1 MRVNEQK
8 LEQFLIEQG
17 FGRAESLDE
26 LKVVFNSKG
35 KDLRYFI
42 DKESIGLHISNAN
55 YVTGNLLTL
64 KEQLGVNISKLKVLY
79 LGNNRLLG
87 YQLHGAKN
95 LQYLNISDNHDLQI
109 FVIEAPELIE
119 CNASFCN
126 LLRYVELK
134 GTFNKLEKLD
144 ISFCIISKLI
154 LPKNLPKLNYFNLS
168 NNQLSDPSFLKFI
181 AEDDTIIEIDYIF
194 WKNNQFD
201 SFGNTLERHDIELLK
216 DFFIGARDIIY
227 RKKLI
232 LLGNTQAG
240 KTTLCDIL
248 RDDKQT
254 LADGK
259 STHGVN
265 VFRYTLEKNKLIQV
279 YDFGGQDFYHNAHL
293 PFYSQNT
300 NFLLVYGNGQE
311 DEYGVI
317 DARDIDRQD
326 DIFPINYWLSS
337 VKANL
342 FPKAKAWLSIY
353 DDTVGPS
360 DLPKFEEK
368 PIEVKSIPVDFK
380 PIFEERKIRLAM
392 LENLRHDSPP
402 NFLNQKD
409 LVDNY
414 GVSDFFQY
422 QLKKDESGELS
433 VSKKKEI
440 KKIID
445 NWLLNNMS
453 SERLRKDI
461 IQWGEKLT
469 EPNGEF
475 GVIVTKEDL
484 QKLKIV
490 GEITDNEIKLLH
502 DSYALFVCEEKEGMS
517 LPVVLKNSF
526 IVNLGVFTQWLY
538 AILNL
543 DLLQKVDKGE
553 FDRNRAKEYL
563 AKAKNEAAGK
573 SNKKTIFDE
582 AEKHLDFILAFL
594 KYNKMIFQIKR
605 PTQYIV
611 PQYLPKPEEKDTTDV
626 VLLQLFA
633 EPFIRYTFTGFY
645 HTQIL
650 TDIIAEYFNKDEIQI
665 AKEEINNDYKYLI
678 WKNKVVLYLSKEDKK
693 LNAKDLL
700 LIQFEIC
707 EVQKEQKTVKIP
719 MLILSETGLSSLK
732 ESYKKLKT
740 VIDFIDNKIQNL
752 KPIKE
757 IRTPNNTYI
766 SANLLKEDNRAAD
779 GSVTDLV
786 YDINTKF
793 FYRKGDFPLLI
804 DPAKYPMKKI
814 FISYS
819 KSDVKYRDEFKKHF
833 YPLKRQS
840 KIDTFDD
847 SDLGFGEWNP
857 QILKK
862 IEECDIFVC
871 LVSIDFLNTDYI
883 INTELPHAIKHEKT
897 IVPIKIRECDWSDFL
912 LEQVNEKGEKELN
925 LKLGAYNASLKAKT
939 ISLFS
944 EKDNYFDKRIN
955 TIEERDAV
963 WTELVNQFKIKLKL

>member
-1 MRVNEQK
+1 MRVIDNRFE
-8 LEQFLIEQG
+8 EFLLKQG
-17 FGRAESLDE
+17 FKKAEGLDE
-26 LKVVFNSKG
+26 LKMVFVIEG
-35 KDLRYFI
+35 IDLRYYI
-42 DKESIGLHISNAN
+42 DEESIGLHIYNAN
-55 YVTGNLLTL
+55 YFVESWDII
-64 KEQLGVNISKLKVLY
+64 KRQLGNNITKLKVLY
-79 LGNNRLLG
+79 LGKNSLVGLNLKE
-87 YQLHGAKN
+87 AVN
-95 LQYLNISDNHDLQI
+95 LQYLNISENNDLPGLA
-109 FVIEAPELIE
+109 IEAPELIE
-119 CNASFCN
+119 LNASFCN
-126 LLRYVELK
+126 LLRHVELNGK
-134 GTFNKLEKLD
+134 FNKLEKID
-144 ISFCIISKLI
+144 VSFCAINQLI
-154 LPKNLPKLNYFNLS
+154 LPQNLPKLYYLNFC

-181 AEDDTIIEIDYIF
+181 SEDDSIIHIDHIF
-194 WKNNQFD
+194 WINNQFD
-201 SFGNTLERHDIELLK
+201 SFSNTLERNDIELLK
-216 DFFIGARDIIY
+216 DFFIGKREIVY

-293 PFYSQNT
+293 PFYSQNA
-300 NFLLVYGNGQE
+300 NFLLVYGNGQA
-311 DEYGVI
+311 DEYGEI
-317 DARDIDRQD
+317 DAKDINRKD
-326 DIFPINYWLSS
+326 DVFPTNYWLSS
-337 VKANL
+337 VQANL

-353 DDTVGPS
+353 KDSDKNENLT
-360 DLPKFEEK
+360 DLPKHVEK
-368 PIEVKSIPVDFK
+368 PIEVRSIPVDFK
-380 PIFEERKIRLAM
+380 PIFEERKISLAM
-392 LENLRHDSPP
+392 LENLRYDNPP

-409 LVDNY
+409 LVDKY
-414 GVSDFFQY
+414 AVSEFFQY
-422 QLKKDESGELS
+422 QLKEDESKDLS

-440 KKIID
+440 KQIID
-445 NWLLNNMS
+445 NWLLKNIS
-453 SERLRKDI
+453 PERLRKDI

-469 EPNGEF
+469 QSKNEF
-475 GVIVTKEDL
+475 GVIVTKDDL
-484 QKLKIV
+484 GKLKN
-490 GEITDNEIKLLH
+490 GEDITDNEIKLLH
-502 DSYALFVCEEKEGMS
+502 DSYALFVCEEKNGK
-517 LPVVLKNSF
+517 LPPILKNNF

-563 AKAKNEAAGK
+563 ANAQEEATGNSK
-573 SNKKTIFDE
+573 KKTIFDE

-594 KYNKMIFQIKR
+594 KHNKMIFQINGGSKK
-605 PTQYIV
+605 YIV
-611 PQYLPKPEEKDTTDV
+611 PQYLPKPEDKDTTDI

-633 EPFIRYTFTGFY
+633 EPFIRYTFRGFY

-650 TDIIAEYFNKDEIQI
+650 TDIIAEYFNKHEIQI
-665 AKEEINNDYKYLI
+665 AKEEIKDDYKYLI

-707 EVQKEQKTVKIP
+707 EVKKGQKTVKIP
-719 MLILSETGLSSLK
+719 MLTLSETGLSSLK
-732 ESYKKLKT
+732 ESYKKLKK
-740 VIDFIDNKIQNL
+740 VINFIDERLQNL
-752 KPIKE
+752 RPIKE

-766 SANLLKEDNRAAD
+766 SADLLKEDIKTAD
-779 GSVTDLV
+779 GSRTDLI

-819 KSDVKYRDEFKKHF
+819 KSDIKYRDEFKKHF

-883 INTELPHAIKHEKT
+883 INTELPHAIKNNKT
-897 IVPIKIRECDWSDFL
+897 IVPIKIRECDWSDFVI
-912 LEQVNEKGEKELN
+912 ENQGEN
-925 LKLGAYNASLKAKT
+925 GIIRLGQYNAVLKAKPMT
-939 ISLFS
+939 LFDS
-944 EKDNYFDKRIN
+944 GNNYEDKRGN
-955 TIEERDAV
+955 SVEERDAV
-963 WTELVNQFKIKLKL
+963 WTKLVQQFKKVLES

>member
-1 MRVNEQK
+1 MK
-8 LEQFLIEQG
+8 AFEQFLIREG
-17 FGRAESLDE
+17 FKLAESLDDI
-26 LKVVFNSKG
+26 KRVFVSEG
-35 KDLRYFI
+35 KDLRYYI
-42 DKESIGLHISNAN
+42 DEESVGLHIYNAD
-55 YVTGNLLTL
+55 YSVGNWDRL
-64 KEQLGVNISKLKVLY
+64 KKQLGSNITKLKVLY
-79 LGNNRLLG
+79 LGKNSLIGFSLKEANRLR
-87 YQLHGAKN
+87 
-95 LQYLNISDNHDLQI
+95 YLNISENNDLPGLA
-109 FVIEAPELIE
+109 IEAPELIE
-119 CNASFCN
+119 FNASYCTV
-126 LLRYVELK
+126 LRHVELNGK
-134 GTFNKLEKLD
+134 FNKLEKLD

-181 AEDDTIIEIDYIF
+181 AEDDAIIEIDYIF

-300 NFLLVYGNGQE
+300 NFLLVYGNGQS
-311 DEYGVI
+311 DEYDTI
-317 DARDIDRQD
+317 PAKDIDRQD
-326 DIFPINYWLSS
+326 DIFPLNYWLSS
-337 VKANL
+337 VQSNL
-342 FPKAKAWLSIY
+342 FPEIRHYSWLLKAEDFLNDSLNESQK
-353 DDTVGPS
+353 
-360 DLPKFEEK
+360 DLLNYEEK
-368 PIEVKSIPVDFK
+368 LVEKKSLPVDFK
-380 PIFEERKIRLAM
+380 SLFEKRKIKLAII
-392 LENLRHDSPP
+392 ENLRQDSTP

-409 LVDNY
+409 FVDKY
-414 GVSDFFQY
+414 VVSEFFQY
-422 QLKKDESGELS
+422 QLKKDESEDLS
-433 VSKKKEI
+433 KIEKKEI
-440 KKIID
+440 KKTID
-445 NWLLNNMS
+445 NWLLKNMS

-469 EPNGEF
+469 QPNNEF

-484 QKLKIV
+484 GKLKNGV
-490 GEITDNEIKLLH
+490 EITDNEIKLLH
-502 DSYALFVCEEKEGMS
+502 DSYALYTCEEKGVK
-517 LPVVLKNSF
+517 LPPILKNNF
-526 IVNLGVFTQWLY
+526 IINLGVFTQWLY

-543 DLLQKVDKGE
+543 EFLQKKDNGVFDK
-553 FDRNRAKEYL
+553 DKAKEYL
-563 AKAKNEAAGK
+563 ESAKKEAAGDT
-573 SNKKTIFDE
+573 NEITIFDE

-594 KYNKMIFQIKR
+594 KYNKMIFQIKNSK
-605 PTQYIV
+605 YIV

-650 TDIIAEYFNKDEIQI
+650 TDIIAEYFSKGEIQV
-665 AKEEINNDYKYLI
+665 AKEEIKDDYKYLI

-700 LIQFEIC
+700 LVQFE
-707 EVQKEQKTVKIP
+707 VNKATKMP
-719 MLILSETGLSSLK
+719 MLTLSETGLSSLK
-732 ESYKKLKT
+732 ESYKKLKK
-740 VIDFIDNKIQNL
+740 VIDFIDDKLQNL
-752 KPIKE
+752 SPIKE

-766 SANLLKEDNRAAD
+766 SADLIKEDNKAAD
-779 GSVTDLV
+779 GSRIDLI
-786 YDINTKF
+786 YDSNTKF

-804 DPAKYPMKKI
+804 DPDKYPMKKI

-871 LVSIDFLNTDYI
+871 LVSIDFLNTEYI
-883 INTELPHAIKHEKT
+883 TNIELPHAVKHEKT
-897 IVPIKIRECDWSDFL
+897 IIPIKVRECDWSSFTISSDD
-912 LEQVNEKGEKELN
+912 VP
-925 LKLGAYNASLKAKT
+925 LGKFNASLKAKT
-939 ISLFS
+939 ISLF
-944 EKDNYFDKRIN
+944 DNENDYLDKRGN
-955 TIEERDAV
+955 SVEERDAV
-963 WTELVNQFKIKLKL
+963 WTKLVQQFKDKVLKWKS